1 MSCGCNNPFGN
12 NSTPWSAGVGGDPW
26 AIPNHNA
33 QVPVGGIWG
42 QPAPTALVEVVFDP
56 TTNQIRPLR
65 PGEQSPGTDCGTCM
79 KIDALAPPSKQLV
92 QMYWDLFRRVK
103 NLEQKYCNCICGPST
118 PVPTPVPTPPPAVDL
133 HITDVQFDLETR
145 NLLITRNDGVTYSQN
160 IPGGGEFTQVPDQ
173 WRSDVFSLDA
183 PLGE

>member
-1 MSCGCNNPFGN
+1 MSCGCSNPFGN
-12 NSTPWSAGVGGDPW
+12 NSTPWSAGAAGDPW
-26 AIPNHNA
+26 AIPNPNA

-92 QMYWDLFRRVK
+92 QMYWDLFRRLK
-103 NLEQKYCNCICGPST
+103 NLEQKYCNCICGPSA
-118 PVPTPVPTPPPAVDL
+118 PVPTPPPAVDL
-133 HITDVQFDLETR
+133 HITGVQFNPETR
-145 NLLITRNDGVTYSQN
+145 DLLITRNDGVTYSQN

-173 WRSDVFSLDA
+173 WRSDVFSLDV
-183 PLGE
+183 PRGV

>member
-1 MSCGCNNPFGN
+1 MSCGCSNPFGN
-12 NSTPWSAGVGGDPW
+12 SSPSWSAGTFGDPW
-26 AIPNHNA
+26 AIPNPNA

-92 QMYWDLFRRVK
+92 QMYWDLFRRLK

-145 NLLITRNDGVTYSQN
+145 NLLITRNDGVTYTQN

-173 WRSDVFSLDA
+173 WRSDVFSLGVL
-183 PLGE
+183 LGE